1 MPQGKGTYGSKVG
14 RPPKKKKYQSGGSID
29 PFSTRNPEGIPAKM
43 DMEAIEEENNSP
55 IPNALEGQNEFP
67 TSNAMDRS
75 EVSPMGAEVG
85 TGVYKKGGKVK
96 KSWKDMDVKM
106 GPGPEES
113 PTLREA
119 MLHKGGVKKSEK
131 IESSIKKHPKLFKGY
146 KPFKEGKGKKKK

>member
-14 RPPKKKKYQSGGSID
+14 RPPKKKYQVGGSVD

-67 TSNAMDRS
+67 SSNAMDRS

-85 TGVYKKGGKVK
+85 TGMYKKGGFIKGVIEK
-96 KSWKDMDVKM
+96 YKSK
-106 GPGPEES
+106 
-113 PTLREA
+113 
-119 MLHKGGVKKSEK
+119 
-131 IESSIKKHPKLFKGY
+131 
-146 KPFKEGKGKKKK
+146 KEGKKREKARKKAVEDFPITDIVQPKKKGLKPAVVPSNPPFFKGATVK

>member
-14 RPPKKKKYQSGGSID
+14 RPPKKKKYQTGGSID
-29 PFSTRNPEGIPAKM
+29 PFSTRNPAGIPAKM
-43 DMEAIEEENNSP
+43 DMEAIEEQNDSP
-55 IPNALEGQNEFP
+55 IP